1 MKKQLLWG
9 ALLLGSLFTAQA
21 QGNSCANAE
30 EITPDEFIVGNWPGA
45 APTQCYG
52 STTTD
57 AGAPLMGAWYKY
69 TPTANGYVT
78 LTSVLT
84 QNPAGTTATSIDTRL
99 SVYTGTCDAL
109 TCYAGSDDVG
119 TADWRSEATFA
130 AAAGTTYYIVWEN
143 YWQALEFDFALSF
156 EGADCFY
163 PNDISLETSAI
174 TNTSFTLSWDPAIG
188 TPGGYEVLYGATGF
202 DPDTEGETLTT
213 SGTSV
218 DIAGQEN
225 GSGVDFYIRSN
236 CGGGVYS
243 EWSGPF
249 YQLLPTTL
257 PYENNFDENDGAE
270 ADLAGFN
277 VNGFGYSTDTNEGA
291 GPGEVSDTPEGF
303 FFSRTATTG
312 TTDARLFIRP
322 IYLAAG
328 EQVTFYFS
336 AAYLSGSGS
345 ATFEV
350 TIGTSRLVADQTVIG
365 SPFTLENAG
374 GAIAYNEFVTDVYT
388 APAAGTYYL
397 VVHNISAAQAEAF
410 LLFDTIAITSELG
423 TGTLTGNKLSVYPNP
438 TTDVVNVANAGLINS
453 VKVTD
458 LNGRTV
464 KAAAFD
470 GVDTA
475 QVSIADLASGVYLM
489 TVASDKGTNTTK
501 IVKN

>member
-1 MKKQLLWG
+1 MKKQLLLG
-9 ALLLGSLFTAQA
+9 ALFLGALFTAQA
-21 QGNSCANAE
+21 QGDSCAAAE
-30 EITPDEFIVGNWPGA
+30 YITPDVYTVGSWPGA

-57 AGAPLMGAWYKY
+57 GGAPLMGAWYKY
-69 TPTANGYVT
+69 TPAENGYVT

-109 TCYAGSDDVG
+109 TCYAGSDDVAN
-119 TADWRSEATFA
+119 ADWRSEATFA
-130 AAAGTTYYIVWEN
+130 VAANTTYYVVWEN
-143 YWQALEFDFALSF
+143 YWQALEFDFELSF
-156 EGADCFY
+156 EAADCFY

-202 DPDTEGETLTT
+202 DPETEGETLTT
-213 SGTSV
+213 TGTSV
-218 DIAGQEN
+218 NITGQEN
-225 GSGVDFYIRSN
+225 GSGVDFYIRSQ
-236 CGGGVYS
+236 CGEGVYS

-257 PYENNFDENDGAE
+257 PYENNFDADGDIP

-277 VNGFGYSTDTNEGA
+277 VNGFGYSTDTNEGLD
-291 GPGEVSDTPEGF
+291 PGTLSDTPEGF
-303 FFSRTATTG
+303 FFSRTATSG
-312 TTDARLFIRP
+312 TTDSRLFIRP

-336 AAYLSGSGS
+336 AAYLSSSGS

-350 TIGTSRLVADQTVIG
+350 TVGTSRLVADQTVIG
-365 SPFTLENAG
+365 TPFTLDNAG
-374 GAIAYNEFVTDVYT
+374 GGIEYNEFVTDEYT

-397 VVHNISAAQAEAF
+397 TVHNTSAAQAEAF

-423 TGTLTGNKLSVYPNP
+423 TKTLAGNKLSVYPNP

-458 LNGRTV
+458 LNGRIV
-464 KAAAFD
+464 KATAFD
-470 GVDTA
+470 GVDAA